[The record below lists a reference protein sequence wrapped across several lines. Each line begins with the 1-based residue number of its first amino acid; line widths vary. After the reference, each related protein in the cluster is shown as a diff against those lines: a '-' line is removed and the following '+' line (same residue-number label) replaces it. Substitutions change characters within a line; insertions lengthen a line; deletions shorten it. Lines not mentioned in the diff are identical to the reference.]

1 MPALLHWKFVV
12 HETSV
17 TTSTSLN
24 LRALLKAA
32 VARSG
37 MDAPAPAV
45 SGLTPSAKALYVAAA
60 AQGLPHGVVL
70 YVVPSDGELEE
81 TVADVGFF
89 VAALEGLSHGRRG
102 SRRPAVPVA

>member
-1 MPALLHWKFVV
+1 M
-12 HETSV
+12 

-32 VARSG
+32 VVRSG

-60 AQGLPHGVVL
+60 AQGLPHGAVL

-81 TVADVGFF
+81 AVADVSFCLVRARGP
-89 VAALEGLSHGRRG
+89 VARRRG
-102 SRRPAVPVA
+102 ARRSSVPFA